1 MAELTGKVIE
11 RPIETEVRESY
22 LTYAMSVIV
31 SRALPDARDGLK
43 PVHRRLLYAMNDMG
57 LLPNRPYRKT
67 ARLVGDVLGKYHPH
81 GDAALYDALVRL
93 AQDFSMRYPVV
104 DGQGN
109 FGSVDGDPPA
119 AMRYTEARLAPV
131 SEAMLRDIEKDTVD
145 FVPNY
150 DDSLTEPAVLPAAFP
165 YLLANGASGIAVG
178 MATNIPPH
186 NLVEVARATLA
197 LIGDPKLGDRDLM
210 KHVLGPDFPTGGIIF
225 GRKGIEDAYTTGK
238 GKVVVRARVAI
249 EQISGGREALIVSEL
264 PYQVNKANLI
274 VRIAGL
280 VKEKRLETGSISD
293 LRDESD
299 RRGMRIVIEIGRRFD
314 AKIVLNRLFNL
325 TQLQDSFHVN
335 ALALVGGK
343 PQVMTLRDMVW
354 EFIQHRRKVVIR
366 RARFDLKKAL
376 QRAHILEGLKIALDN
391 IDEVV
396 RIIRASRTVE
406 MARGGLRERFELSVA
421 QAQAILDMRLQRLTS
436 LETRK
441 VEEELAQVRKLI
453 AELRELL
460 ASEQKILDVVKK
472 ETQEISRRYGDDRR
486 TEIIETEVG
495 DFNYEDLI
503 EEEDMVVVIS
513 NRGIIKRIPAAS
525 YRRQVR
531 GGKGAGDRLRGT
543 DFMTQIF
550 IGSTHDYVLFITN
563 AGRGYWLKVHELP
576 ERTRQRV
583 GQDIRALLQ
592 MEDDEEVTAI
602 VSLSKFSREE
612 YLFMATERGVV
623 KKVRTS
629 EFSNARRRGVI
640 AINLDPEEN
649 GDGPGDHLV
658 AAMLTDGKRDVVLM
672 AESGK
677 GLRFSESEVRPL
689 GRATRGVRGIRLQPG
704 DRIVGAAANDEH
716 RRMFI
721 ISERGYG
728 KYMAFGELTPH
739 RRGTMGQF
747 CYRRQEKNGPV
758 VHMIGTYPD
767 DDLVC
772 ITTQGQAVKLAQ
784 EDVRET
790 GRGAAVG
797 VRIVRLGEDDTVVG
811 VARVAKEE

>member
-1 MAELTGKVIE
+1 MAELTGKVI
-11 RPIETEVRESY
+11 PVKIEQEVRESY

-43 PVHRRLLYAMNDMG
+43 PVHRRLLYAMDDMG
-57 LLPNRPYRKT
+57 MQPNRPYRKT

-81 GDAALYDALVRL
+81 GDQALYDALVRL

-131 SEAMLRDIEKDTVD
+131 SEAMLRDIGKDTVD

-186 NLVEVARATLA
+186 NLVEVANATLA
-197 LIGDPKLGDRDLM
+197 LIADRTLTDRDLTQ
-210 KHVLGPDFPTGGIIF
+210 HVMGPDFPTGGIIF
-225 GRKGIEDAYTTGK
+225 GRKGIQDAYTTGK
-238 GKVVVRARVAI
+238 GKIVVRARVAI
-249 EQISGGREALIVSEL
+249 ESLSGGREAIIVGEL

-274 VRIAGL
+274 IRIADL
-280 VKEKRLETGSISD
+280 VKERRLEGIAD

-299 RRGMRIVIEIGRRFD
+299 RRGMRIVIEIKRRFD
-314 AKIVLNRLFNL
+314 PKIVLNRLFSL
-325 TQLQDSFHVN
+325 TQLQDAFHVN

-343 PQVMTLRDMVW
+343 PQVLTLRDMVW
-354 EFIQHRRKVVIR
+354 AFIEHRREVVTR
-366 RARFDLKKAL
+366 RARFDLKKAE

-396 RIIRASRTVE
+396 RIIRSSRTVE
-406 MARGGLRERFELSVA
+406 TARNGLRQRFELSVA

-460 ASEQKILDVVKK
+460 ASPQKILAVVKK
-472 ETQEISRRYGDDRR
+472 ETQELSKRYGDDRR
-486 TEIIETEVG
+486 TEIVSTEVG

-513 NRGIIKRIPAAS
+513 NRGIIKRIPAS
-525 YRRQVR
+525 DYRRQMR
-531 GGKGAGDRLRGT
+531 GGKGAGSRLRGT
-543 DFMTQIF
+543 DFISQIF
-550 IGSTHDYVLFITN
+550 IGSTHDHVLFITS
-563 AGRGYWLKVHELP
+563 AGRAYWLKVHELP
-576 ERTRQRV
+576 DRTRQAA
-583 GQDIRALLQ
+583 GQDIRSLLQ

-612 YLFMATERGVV
+612 YLFMATARGVV

-629 EFSNARRRGVI
+629 DFSNAKRRGVV
-640 AINLDPEEN
+640 AINLDAE
-649 GDGPGDHLV
+649 GDDAGEMDHLV
-658 AAMLTDGKRDVVLM
+658 AAMLTDGKRDVVLIAASGKALRF
-672 AESGK
+672 AESA
-677 GLRFSESEVRPL
+677 VRPM
-689 GRATRGVRGIRLQPG
+689 GRATRGVRGMKLQPG
-704 DRIVGAAANDEH
+704 DRVVGAVCNDTH
-716 RRMFI
+716 RRIFI
-721 ISERGYG
+721 ICERGYG
-728 KYMAFGELTPH
+728 KRMDFNELTSH
-739 RRGTMGQF
+739 SRGTMGQY
-747 CYRRQEKNGPV
+747 CYRDTDRTGPV
-758 VHMIGTYPD
+758 VDMIGTYPD

-772 ITTQGQAVKLAQ
+772 ITTLGQVVKLPQ
-784 EDVRET
+784 QDVPVK
-790 GRGAAVG
+790 GRNAALG
-797 VRIVRLGEDDTVVG
+797 VKIVRLAEGDSVVG
-811 VARVAKEE
+811 VARAAKEE

>member
-1 MAELTGKVIE
+1 MAELTGKIIE
-11 RPIETEVRESY
+11 RPIEREVRESY

-43 PVHRRLLYAMNDMG
+43 PVHRRILYAMQDMG

-81 GDAALYDALVRL
+81 GDQSLYDAMVRM
-93 AQDFSMRYPVV
+93 AQDFSMRYLMV

-145 FVPNY
+145 FGPNY

-186 NLVEVARATLA
+186 NLIEVAGATLA
-197 LIGDPKLGDRDLM
+197 LIGDPKLTNRDLM
-210 KHVLGPDFPTGGIIF
+210 KHVRGPDFPTGGIIF

-238 GKVVVRARVAI
+238 GKIVVRARVAI
-249 EQISGGREALIVSEL
+249 EPISGGREAIIVDEL

-280 VKEKRLETGSISD
+280 VKERRLEGISD

-325 TQLQDSFHVN
+325 TQLQDAFHVN
-335 ALALVGGK
+335 ALALVGGR
-343 PQVMTLRDMVW
+343 PQVLTLRDMLR
-354 EFIQHRRKVVIR
+354 EFIEHRRKVVTR
-366 RARFDLKKAL
+366 RARFDLKKAE

-406 MARGGLRERFELSVA
+406 MARNGLRERFELSVA

-441 VEEELAQVRKLI
+441 VEEELAQVRALL
-453 AELRELL
+453 AELRALL

-472 ETQEISRRYGDDRR
+472 ETQEIARRYGDDRR
-486 TEIIETEVG
+486 TEIVETEVG

-513 NRGIIKRIPAAS
+513 NRGIIKRIPSAN
-525 YRRQVR
+525 YRRQMR
-531 GGKGAGDRLRGT
+531 GGKGAGTRLRGT
-543 DFMTQIF
+543 DFITQMF
-550 IGSTHDYVLFITN
+550 IGSTHHHVLFITN

-576 ERTRQRV
+576 ERTRQTV

-623 KKVRTS
+623 KKVRTG

-640 AINLDPEEN
+640 AINLDPEAN

-658 AAMLTDGKRDVVLM
+658 AAMLTDGKRDVMLM
-672 AESGK
+672 AASGK
-677 GLRFSESEVRPL
+677 ALRFAESEVRPM
-689 GRATRGVRGIRLQPG
+689 GRATRGVRGMKLQPG
-704 DRIVGAAANDEH
+704 DRIVGAAANDEQ
-716 RRMFI
+716 RRIFI

-728 KYMAFGELTPH
+728 KYMAFDELAAH
-739 RRGTMGQF
+739 RRATMGQY
-747 CYRRQEKNGPV
+747 CYRQQDKNGPV
-758 VHMIGTYPD
+758 VDMIGTYPD

-784 EDVRET
+784 QDVRET

-797 VRIVRLGEDDTVVG
+797 VRIVRLAEGDTVVG

>member
-81 GDAALYDALVRL
+81 GDQALYDALVRL
-93 AQDFSMRYPVV
+93 AQDFSMRYPMV

-145 FVPNY
+145 FGPNY

-186 NLVEVARATLA
+186 NLVEVTGATLA
-197 LIGDPKLGDRDLM
+197 LIADPRLSDRDLL
-210 KHVLGPDFPTGGIIF
+210 KHVRGPDFPTGGIIF

-238 GKVVVRARVAI
+238 GKVVVRARWTL
-249 EQISGGREALIVSEL
+249 EPISGGREAIIVSEL

-280 VKEKRLETGSISD
+280 VKDKRLEGISD

-299 RRGMRIVIEIGRRFD
+299 RRGMRIVIEIKRGID
-314 AKIVLNRLFNL
+314 PMIVLNRLFSL
-325 TQLQDSFHVN
+325 TPLQDSFHVN

-343 PQVMTLRDMVW
+343 PQVLTLRDMVW

-366 RARFDLKKAL
+366 RARFDLKKAE

-406 MARGGLRERFELSVA
+406 IARGGLRERFELSVA

-453 AELRELL
+453 GELRELL
-460 ASEQKILDVVKK
+460 ASEQRILDVVKK
-472 ETQEISRRYGDDRR
+472 ETQEIARRYGDDRR
-486 TEIIETEVG
+486 TEIVETEVG

-513 NRGIIKRIPAAS
+513 NRGIIKRIPSSS
-525 YRRQVR
+525 YRRQIR
-531 GGKGAGDRLRGT
+531 GGKGAGSRLRGT
-543 DFMTQIF
+543 DFITQIF

-576 ERTRQRV
+576 ERTRQAA

-592 MEDDEEVTAI
+592 MEDEEDVTAI
-602 VSLSKFSREE
+602 VSLSKFSRED

-649 GDGPGDHLV
+649 GDGRGDHLV

-677 GLRFSESEVRPL
+677 GLRFSESEVRPM
-689 GRATRGVRGIRLQPG
+689 GRATRGVRGMRLQAG

-716 RRMFI
+716 RRLFI

-739 RRGTMGQF
+739 RRATMGQF
-747 CYRRQEKNGPV
+747 CYRRQEKSGPV

-772 ITTQGQAVKLAQ
+772 VTTQGQAVKLAQ

-790 GRGAAVG
+790 GRAAAVG

>member
-43 PVHRRLLYAMNDMG
+43 PVHRRLLYAMNAMG

-81 GDAALYDALVRL
+81 GDQSLYDALVRL
-93 AQDFSMRYPVV
+93 AQDFSMRYPMV

-131 SEAMLRDIEKDTVD
+131 SEPMLRDIEKDTVD

-186 NLVEVARATLA
+186 NLIELTRATLA
-197 LIGDPKLGDRDLM
+197 LIADPGLGDRDLM

-238 GKVVVRARVAI
+238 GKVVVRARVEI
-249 EQISGGREALIVSEL
+249 EPISGGREAIIVGEL

-280 VKEKRLETGSISD
+280 VKEKRLEAGSISD

-314 AKIVLNRLFNL
+314 AKIVLNRLFSL

-343 PQVMTLRDMVW
+343 PQVLTLRDMVW
-354 EFIQHRRKVVIR
+354 EFIQHRREVVIR
-366 RARFDLKKAL
+366 RARFDLKKAQ

-406 MARGGLRERFELSVA
+406 IARGGLRERFELSVA

-460 ASEQKILDVVKK
+460 ASEQKILEVVKK
-472 ETQEISRRYGDDRR
+472 ETQEIARRYGDDRR

-513 NRGIIKRIPAAS
+513 NRGIIKRIPSSS
-525 YRRQVR
+525 YRRQMR
-531 GGKGAGDRLRGT
+531 GGKGAGSRLRGT
-543 DFMTQIF
+543 DFITQIF
-550 IGSTHDYVLFITN
+550 IGSTHDYVLFITD

-576 ERTRQRV
+576 ERSRQRA

-592 MEDDEEVTAI
+592 MEDDEDVTAI
-602 VSLSKFSREE
+602 VSLSKFSRED

-649 GDGPGDHLV
+649 GNGGGDHLV

-677 GLRFSESEVRPL
+677 GLRFSESEVRPM
-689 GRATRGVRGIRLQPG
+689 GRATRGVRGMRLQSG

-716 RRMFI
+716 RRIFI

-739 RRGTMGQF
+739 RRGTLGQF

-758 VHMIGTYPD
+758 VRMIGTYPD

-772 ITTQGQAVKLAQ
+772 ITAQGQAVKLAQ

-797 VRIVRLGEDDTVVG
+797 VRIVRLREDDTVVG

>member
-93 AQDFSMRYPVV
+93 AQDFSMRYPMV

-145 FVPNY
+145 FGPNY
-150 DDSLTEPAVLPAAFP
+150 DDSLTEPSVLPAAFP

-197 LIGDPKLGDRDLM
+197 LIADPKLTDRDLL

-249 EQISGGREALIVSEL
+249 EPISGGREAIIVNEL

-280 VKEKRLETGSISD
+280 VKDKRLEGISD

-299 RRGMRIVIEIGRRFD
+299 RRGMRIVIEIGRKFD
-314 AKIVLNRLFNL
+314 AKIVLNRLFSL

-343 PQVMTLRDMVW
+343 PQVLTLRDMLW
-354 EFIQHRRKVVIR
+354 QFIQHRRKVVIR
-366 RARFDLKKAL
+366 RARFDLKKAE

-406 MARGGLRERFELSVA
+406 IARGGLRERFELSIA

-472 ETQEISRRYGDDRR
+472 ETQEVARRYGDDRR
-486 TEIIETEVG
+486 TEIVHTEVG

-513 NRGIIKRIPAAS
+513 NRGIIKRIPASS
-525 YRRQVR
+525 YRRQIR
-531 GGKGAGDRLRGT
+531 GGKGAGSRLRGT
-543 DFMTQIF
+543 DFITQIF
-550 IGSTHDYVLFITN
+550 IGSTHDYVLFITD

-576 ERTRQRV
+576 ERTRQTA

-602 VSLSKFSREE
+602 VSLSKFSRDE

-629 EFSNARRRGVI
+629 DFANARRRGVI
-640 AINLDPEEN
+640 AINLDAE
-649 GDGPGDHLV
+649 GGGGSADHLV
-658 AAMLTDGKRDVVLM
+658 AAMLTDGKRDVVLI
-672 AESGK
+672 AASGK
-677 GLRFSESEVRPL
+677 ALRFSESEVRPM
-689 GRATRGVRGIRLQPG
+689 GRATRGVRGMRLQPG

-716 RRMFI
+716 RRIFI
-721 ISERGYG
+721 ISELGYG
-728 KYMAFGELTPH
+728 KYMAFDELTPH
-739 RRGTMGQF
+739 GRGTMGQF
-747 CYRRQEKNGPV
+747 CYRRQDKNGPV

-784 EDVRET
+784 QDVRQT
-790 GRGAAVG
+790 GRSAAVG
-797 VRIVRLGEDDTVVG
+797 VRIVRLRDGDTVVG

>member
-1 MAELTGKVIE
+1 MAELTGKVID

-43 PVHRRLLYAMNDMG
+43 PVHRRLLYAMDDMG
-57 LLPNRPYRKT
+57 LQPNRPYRKT

-81 GDAALYDALVRL
+81 GDQALYDALVRL
-93 AQDFSMRYPVV
+93 AQDFSMRYPMV

-131 SEAMLRDIEKDTVD
+131 SEAMLRDIAKDTVD

-150 DDSLTEPAVLPAAFP
+150 DDSLTEPSVLPAAFP

-186 NLVEVARATLA
+186 NVVEVARATLA
-197 LIGDPKLGDRDLM
+197 LIADRRLTDRDLM
-210 KHVLGPDFPTGGIIF
+210 KHVMGPDFPTGGIIF

-238 GKVVVRARVAI
+238 GKIVVRARVAI
-249 EQISGGREALIVSEL
+249 ESVSSAREAIIVSEL

-274 VRIAGL
+274 IRIADL
-280 VKEKRLETGSISD
+280 VKEKRLDGIAD

-299 RRGMRIVIEIGRRFD
+299 RRGMRIVIEIKRGID
-314 AKIVLNRLFNL
+314 PKIVLNRLFNL
-325 TQLQDSFHVN
+325 TQLQDAFHVN

-343 PQVMTLRDMVW
+343 PQVLTLRDMLW
-354 EFIQHRRKVVIR
+354 QFIQHRRKVVTR
-366 RARFDLKKAL
+366 RARFDLKKAE

-396 RIIRASRTVE
+396 RIIRGSRTVE
-406 MARGGLRERFELSVA
+406 IARNGLRQRFELSVA

-436 LETRK
+436 LETHK

-453 AELRELL
+453 GELRELL

-472 ETQEISRRYGDDRR
+472 ETSEIARRYGDDRR
-486 TEIIETEVG
+486 TEIVETEVG
-495 DFNYEDLI
+495 EFNYEDLI

-513 NRGIIKRIPAAS
+513 NRGIIKRIPASS
-525 YRRQVR
+525 YRRQMR
-531 GGKGAGDRLRGT
+531 GGKGAGSRLRGT
-543 DFMTQIF
+543 DFITQFF
-550 IGSTHDYVLFITN
+550 IASTHHYVLFITN
-563 AGRGYWLKVHELP
+563 AGRAYWLKVHELP
-576 ERTRQRV
+576 ERTRQTV

-602 VSLSKFSREE
+602 VSLRKFSRED

-629 EFSNARRRGVI
+629 DFSNARRRGVV
-640 AINLDPEEN
+640 AINLDPDEN
-649 GDGPGDHLV
+649 GNGPGDHLV
-658 AAMLTDGKRDVVLM
+658 AAMLTDGKRHVVLM
-672 AESGK
+672 AASGK
-677 GLRFSESEVRPL
+677 GLRFAESEVRPM
-689 GRATRGVRGIRLQPG
+689 GRATRGVRGMKLLSV
-704 DRIVGAAANDEH
+704 DRIVGAAADDAN
-716 RRMFI
+716 RRIFI

-728 KYMAFGELTPH
+728 KYMAFGELAPH
-739 RRGTMGQF
+739 GRGTMGQY
-747 CYRRQEKNGPV
+747 CYRQQEKNGPV
-758 VHMIGTYPD
+758 VHMIGSYPN

-772 ITTQGQAVKLAQ
+772 ITTQGQAVKLSQ
-784 EDVRET
+784 QDVRQT
-790 GRGAAVG
+790 GRSAAVG
-797 VRIVRLGEDDTVVG
+797 VRIVRLAEGDTVVG

>member
-1 MAELTGKVIE
+1 MAELTGKVI
-11 RPIETEVRESY
+11 PVNIDQEVRESY

-57 LLPNRPYRKT
+57 LQPNRPYRKT

-81 GDAALYDALVRL
+81 GDQSLYDALVRL

-131 SEAMLRDIEKDTVD
+131 AEAMLRDIGKETVD

-150 DDSLTEPAVLPAAFP
+150 DDSLTEPAVLPAALP
-165 YLLANGASGIAVG
+165 YLLVNGASGIAVG

-197 LIGDPKLGDRDLM
+197 LIADRRLTDRDLM
-210 KHVLGPDFPTGGIIF
+210 KHVAGPDFPTGGIIF
-225 GRKGIEDAYTTGK
+225 GRKGILDAYTTGK
-238 GKVVVRARVAI
+238 GKIVVRARVAI
-249 EQISGGREALIVSEL
+249 ETLSGGRDALIVTEL

-274 VRIAGL
+274 VRIADL
-280 VKEKRLETGSISD
+280 VKDRRLDGIAD

-299 RRGMRIVIEIGRRFD
+299 RRGMRVVIEIKRRFD
-314 AKIVLNRLFNL
+314 PKIILNRLFNL
-325 TQLQDSFHVN
+325 TQLQDPFHVN

-343 PQVMTLRDMVW
+343 PQVLTLRDMLW
-354 EFIQHRRKVVIR
+354 QFIEHRRKVVIR
-366 RARFDLKKAL
+366 RARFDLKKAE

-396 RIIRASRTVE
+396 RIIRSSRTVE
-406 MARGGLRERFELSVA
+406 IARNGLRQRFELSVA
-421 QAQAILDMRLQRLTS
+421 QSQAILDMRLQRLTS

-441 VEEELAQVRKLI
+441 VEDELAQVRKLI

-460 ASEQKILDVVKK
+460 ASEQKILEVVKK
-472 ETQEISRRYGDDRR
+472 ETQEIAKRYGDDRR
-486 TEIIETEVG
+486 TEIVETEVG

-513 NRGIIKRIPAAS
+513 NRGIIKRIPASS
-525 YRRQVR
+525 YRRQMR
-531 GGKGAGDRLRGT
+531 GGKGAGSRLRGT
-543 DFMTQIF
+543 DFISQIF
-550 IGSTHDYVLFITN
+550 IGSTHDYVLFITS
-563 AGRGYWLKVHELP
+563 AGRAYWLKVHELP
-576 ERTRQRV
+576 ERTRQTA
-583 GQDIRALLQ
+583 GQDIRSLLQ
-592 MEDDEEVTAI
+592 MEDSEEVTAV

-612 YLFMATERGVV
+612 YLFMATARGVV

-629 EFSNARRRGVI
+629 DFSNARRRGVV
-640 AINLDPEEN
+640 AINLDAAEE
-649 GDGPGDHLV
+649 GGADGADHLV
-658 AAMLTDGKRDVVLM
+658 AAMLTDGKRDVVLIAASGRALRF
-672 AESGK
+672 AESA
-677 GLRFSESEVRPL
+677 VRPM
-689 GRATRGVRGIRLQPG
+689 GRASRGVRGLRLQP
-704 DRIVGAAANDEH
+704 DDHLVGAASNEPG
-716 RRMFI
+716 RRIFI
-721 ISERGYG
+721 VSRLGYG
-728 KYMAFGELTPH
+728 KCMDFAELAPH
-739 RRGTMGQF
+739 GRGTGGQY
-747 CYRRQEKNGPV
+747 CYRNTEKNGPV
-758 VHMIGTYPD
+758 VDMTATYED

-772 ITTQGQAVKLAQ
+772 ITTQGQAVKLSQ
-784 EDVRET
+784 QDIRVT
-790 GRGAAVG
+790 GRSAKLG
-797 VRIVRLGEDDTVVG
+797 VRIVRLAEGDRVVG

>member
-11 RPIETEVRESY
+11 RPIEIEVRESY

-93 AQDFSMRYPVV
+93 AQDFSMRY
-104 DGQGN
+104 
-109 FGSVDGDPPA
+109 
-119 AMRYTEARLAPV
+119 TEARLAPV
-131 SEAMLRDIEKDTVD
+131 SDAMLSDIEKNTVD

-150 DDSLTEPAVLPAAFP
+150 DDSLTEPSVLPAAFP

-197 LIGDPKLGDRDLM
+197 LIGDAKLTDRDLM
-210 KHVLGPDFPTGGIIF
+210 KHVRGPDFPTGGIIF

-249 EQISGGREALIVSEL
+249 EPISGGREAIIVNEL

-280 VKEKRLETGSISD
+280 VKDKRLEGISD

-299 RRGMRIVIEIGRRFD
+299 RRGMRVVIEIGRRFD
-314 AKIVLNRLFNL
+314 AKIVLNRLFSL

-343 PQVMTLRDMVW
+343 PQVMTLRDMLR

-366 RARFDLKKAL
+366 RARFDLKKAE

-406 MARGGLRERFELSVA
+406 IARGGLRERFELSIA

-453 AELRELL
+453 TELRELL

-472 ETQEISRRYGDDRR
+472 ETQEIARRYGDDRR
-486 TEIIETEVG
+486 TEIVETEVG

-503 EEEDMVVVIS
+503 EEEDMVVVTS

-531 GGKGAGDRLRGT
+531 GGKGAGSRLRGT
-543 DFMTQIF
+543 DFVTQIF

-576 ERTRQRV
+576 ERTRQTA

-602 VSLSKFSREE
+602 VSLSKFSRDD

-629 EFSNARRRGVI
+629 DFSNARRRGVI

-649 GDGPGDHLV
+649 GNGPGDHLV
-658 AAMLTDGKRDVVLM
+658 TAMLTDGKRDVVLM
-672 AESGK
+672 AASGK
-677 GLRFSESEVRPL
+677 ALRFAESEVRPM
-689 GRATRGVRGIRLQPG
+689 GRATRGVRGMRLQPG

-716 RRMFI
+716 RRIFI
-721 ISERGYG
+721 ISELGYG
-728 KYMAFGELTPH
+728 KYMAFDELTPH

-747 CYRRQEKNGPV
+747 CYRRQDKNGPV

-784 EDVRET
+784 QDVRET

-797 VRIVRLGEDDTVVG
+797 VRIVRLRDGDTVVG

>member
-1 MAELTGKVIE
+1 MAELTGKVI
-11 RPIETEVRESY
+11 PVNIDQEVRESY

-57 LLPNRPYRKT
+57 LQPNRPYRKT

-81 GDAALYDALVRL
+81 GDQSLYDALVRL

-131 SEAMLRDIEKDTVD
+131 SEGMLRDIGKETVD

-197 LIGDPKLGDRDLM
+197 LIADRRITDRDLM
-210 KHVLGPDFPTGGIIF
+210 KHVAGPDFPTGGIIF
-225 GRKGIEDAYTTGK
+225 GRKGILDAYTTGK
-238 GKVVVRARVAI
+238 GKIVVRARVAI
-249 EQISGGREALIVSEL
+249 ETLSGGRDALIVTEL

-274 VRIAGL
+274 VRIADL
-280 VKEKRLETGSISD
+280 VKDRRLDGIAD

-299 RRGMRIVIEIGRRFD
+299 RRGMRVVIEIKRRFD
-314 AKIVLNRLFNL
+314 PKIILNRLFNL
-325 TQLQDSFHVN
+325 TQLQDPFHVN

-343 PQVMTLRDMVW
+343 PQVLTLRDMLW
-354 EFIQHRRKVVIR
+354 QFIEHRRKVVIR
-366 RARFDLKKAL
+366 RARFDLKKAE

-396 RIIRASRTVE
+396 RIIRSSRTVE
-406 MARGGLRERFELSVA
+406 IARNGLRQRFELSVA

-441 VEEELAQVRKLI
+441 VEDELAQVRKLI

-460 ASEQKILDVVKK
+460 ASEQKILEVVKK
-472 ETQEISRRYGDDRR
+472 ETQEIAKRYGDDRR
-486 TEIIETEVG
+486 TEIVETEVG

-513 NRGIIKRIPAAS
+513 NRGIIKRIPASS
-525 YRRQVR
+525 YRRQMR
-531 GGKGAGDRLRGT
+531 GGKGAGSRLRGT
-543 DFMTQIF
+543 DFISQIF
-550 IGSTHDYVLFITN
+550 IGSTHDYVLFITS
-563 AGRGYWLKVHELP
+563 AGRAYWLKVHELP
-576 ERTRQRV
+576 ERTRQTA
-583 GQDIRALLQ
+583 GQDIRSLLQ
-592 MEDDEEVTAI
+592 MEDSEEVTAV

-612 YLFMATERGVV
+612 YLFMATARGVV

-629 EFSNARRRGVI
+629 DFSNARRRGVV
-640 AINLDPEEN
+640 AINLDAAEE
-649 GDGPGDHLV
+649 GGAEGADHLV
-658 AAMLTDGKRDVVLM
+658 AAMLTDGKRDVVLI
-672 AESGK
+672 AASGHA
-677 GLRFSESEVRPL
+677 LRFTESAVRPM
-689 GRATRGVRGIRLQPG
+689 GRASRGVRGLRLQP
-704 DRIVGAAANDEH
+704 DDHLVGAASNEPG
-716 RRMFI
+716 RRIFI
-721 ISERGYG
+721 VSQLGYG
-728 KYMAFGELTPH
+728 KCMEFAELTPH
-739 RRGTMGQF
+739 GRGTSGQF
-747 CYRRQEKNGPV
+747 CYRNTEKNGPV
-758 VHMIGTYPD
+758 VDMTATYED

-772 ITTQGQAVKLAQ
+772 ITTQGQAVKLSQ
-784 EDVRET
+784 QDVRVT
-790 GRGAAVG
+790 GRSAKLG
-797 VRIVRLGEDDTVVG
+797 VRIVRLAEGDRVVG

>member
-1 MAELTGKVIE
+1 MAELTGKVI
-11 RPIETEVRESY
+11 PVKIEQEVRESY

-43 PVHRRLLYAMNDMG
+43 PVHRRLLYAMDDMG
-57 LLPNRPYRKT
+57 MQPNRPYRKT

-81 GDAALYDALVRL
+81 GDQALYDALVRL

-131 SEAMLRDIEKDTVD
+131 SEAMLRDIGKETVD

-197 LIGDPKLGDRDLM
+197 LIADHRLTDHDLM
-210 KHVLGPDFPTGGIIF
+210 KHVMGPDFPTGGIIF
-225 GRKGIEDAYTTGK
+225 GRKGIVDACTTGK
-238 GKVVVRARVAI
+238 GKIVVRARVTI
-249 EQISGGREALIVSEL
+249 ETLNGGREAVIVNEL

-274 VRIAGL
+274 VRIADL
-280 VKEKRLETGSISD
+280 VKERRLEGIAD

-299 RRGMRIVIEIGRRFD
+299 RRGMRIVIEIKRRFD
-314 AKIVLNRLFNL
+314 PKIVLNRLFNL
-325 TQLQDSFHVN
+325 TQLQDAFHVN

-343 PQVMTLRDMVW
+343 PQVLTLRDMLW
-354 EFIQHRRKVVIR
+354 QFIEHRRTVVTR
-366 RARFDLKKAL
+366 RARFDLRKAE

-396 RIIRASRTVE
+396 RIIRSSRTVE
-406 MARGGLRERFELSVA
+406 LARNGLRQRFELSVA

-460 ASEQKILDVVKK
+460 ASEQKILEVVKK
-472 ETQEISRRYGDDRR
+472 ETQEIAKRYGDDRR
-486 TEIIETEVG
+486 TEIVDTEVG

-513 NRGIIKRIPAAS
+513 NRGIIKRIPVSS

-531 GGKGAGDRLRGT
+531 GGKGAASRLRGT
-543 DFMTQIF
+543 DFISQIF
-550 IGSTHDYVLFITN
+550 VGSTHDYVLFITS
-563 AGRGYWLKVHELP
+563 AGRAYWLKVHELP
-576 ERTRQRV
+576 ERTRQTA
-583 GQDIRALLQ
+583 GQDIRSLLQ
-592 MEDDEEVTAI
+592 MEDAEEVTAV

-612 YLFMATERGVV
+612 YLFMATARGVV

-629 EFSNARRRGVI
+629 DFSNAKRRGVV
-640 AINLDPEEN
+640 AINLDADQ
-649 GDGPGDHLV
+649 GSAGAADHLV
-658 AAMLTDGKRDVVLM
+658 AAMLTDGKRDVVLIAASGRALRF
-672 AESGK
+672 AESM
-677 GLRFSESEVRPL
+677 VRPM
-689 GRATRGVRGIRLQPG
+689 GRVSRGVRGMRLQP
-704 DRIVGAAANDEH
+704 DDHVVGAASNEPG
-716 RRMFI
+716 RRVFI
-721 ISERGYG
+721 VSQLGYG
-728 KYMAFGELTPH
+728 KCMEFNELTPH
-739 RRGTMGQF
+739 GRGTNGQY
-747 CYRRQEKNGPV
+747 CYRNTEKNGPV
-758 VHMIGTYPD
+758 VDMIATYED

-772 ITTQGQAVKLAQ
+772 ITTQGQVVKLAQ
-784 EDVRET
+784 QDVRVT
-790 GRGAAVG
+790 GRGAALG
-797 VRIVRLGEDDTVVG
+797 VRIVRLAEGDSVVG
-811 VARVAKEE
+811 VARVAKEEG

>member
-1 MAELTGKVIE
+1 V
-11 RPIETEVRESY
+11 
-22 LTYAMSVIV
+22 
-31 SRALPDARDGLK
+31 
-43 PVHRRLLYAMNDMG
+43 
-57 LLPNRPYRKT
+57 
-67 ARLVGDVLGKYHPH
+67 
-81 GDAALYDALVRL
+81 
-93 AQDFSMRYPVV
+93 
-104 DGQGN
+104 
-109 FGSVDGDPPA
+109 
-119 AMRYTEARLAPV
+119 
-131 SEAMLRDIEKDTVD
+131 
-145 FVPNY
+145 
-150 DDSLTEPAVLPAAFP
+150 
-165 YLLANGASGIAVG
+165 
-178 MATNIPPH
+178 
-186 NLVEVARATLA
+186 
-197 LIGDPKLGDRDLM
+197 
-210 KHVLGPDFPTGGIIF
+210 
-225 GRKGIEDAYTTGK
+225 
-238 GKVVVRARVAI
+238 
-249 EQISGGREALIVSEL
+249 SGGREALIVNEL

-274 VRIAGL
+274 IRIADL
-280 VKEKRLETGSISD
+280 CKEKRLDGIAD

-299 RRGMRIVIEIGRRFD
+299 RRGMRIVIEIKRGIDPR
-314 AKIVLNRLFNL
+314 IVLNRLFNL
-325 TQLQDSFHVN
+325 TQLQDAFHVN

-343 PQVMTLRDMVW
+343 PQVLTLRDMLW
-354 EFIQHRRKVVIR
+354 QFIEHRRKVVTR
-366 RARFDLKKAL
+366 RARFDLKKAE

-550 IGSTHDYVLFITN
+550 IGSTHDYVLFITD

-602 VSLSKFSREE
+602 VSLSKFSRED

-689 GRATRGVRGIRLQPG
+689 GRATRGVRGMRLQPG

-797 VRIVRLGEDDTVVG
+797 VRIVRLGEGDTVVG

>member
-11 RPIETEVRESY
+11 RPIEREVRESY

-43 PVHRRLLYAMNDMG
+43 PVHRRILYAMQDMG

-81 GDAALYDALVRL
+81 GDQSLYDALVRM
-93 AQDFSMRYPVV
+93 AQDFSMRYLMV

-145 FVPNY
+145 FGPNY

-186 NLVEVARATLA
+186 NLIEVAGATLA
-197 LIGDPKLGDRDLM
+197 LIGDPKLTDRDLM
-210 KHVLGPDFPTGGIIF
+210 KHVRGPDFPTGGIIF

-238 GKVVVRARVAI
+238 GKIVVRARVAI
-249 EQISGGREALIVSEL
+249 EPISGGREAIIVDEL

-280 VKEKRLETGSISD
+280 VKERRLEGISD

-325 TQLQDSFHVN
+325 TQLQDAFHVN
-335 ALALVGGK
+335 ALALVGGR
-343 PQVMTLRDMVW
+343 PQVLTLRDMLR
-354 EFIQHRRKVVIR
+354 EFIEHRRKVVTR
-366 RARFDLKKAL
+366 RARFDLKKAE

-406 MARGGLRERFELSVA
+406 MARNGLRERFGLSVA

-441 VEEELAQVRKLI
+441 VEDELAQVRALM

-472 ETQEISRRYGDDRR
+472 ETQEIARRYGDDRR
-486 TEIIETEVG
+486 TEIVETEVG

-513 NRGIIKRIPAAS
+513 NRGIIKRIPSAN
-525 YRRQVR
+525 YRRQMR
-531 GGKGAGDRLRGT
+531 GGKGAGSRLRGT
-543 DFMTQIF
+543 DFITQIF
-550 IGSTHDYVLFITN
+550 IGSTHDQVLFITS

-576 ERTRQRV
+576 ERTRQTV

-592 MEDDEEVTAI
+592 MEDDEDVTAI

-640 AINLDPEEN
+640 AINLDPEER
-649 GDGPGDHLV
+649 GAGPGDHLV
-658 AAMLTDGKRDVVLM
+658 AAMLTDGNRDVMLI
-672 AESGK
+672 AASGK
-677 GLRFSESEVRPL
+677 ALRFAESEVRPM
-689 GRATRGVRGIRLQPG
+689 GRATRGVRGMKLRPG
-704 DRIVGAAANDEH
+704 DRVVGAVTNDAH
-716 RRMFI
+716 RRIFI
-721 ISERGYG
+721 ISERGFG
-728 KYMAFGELTPH
+728 KRMDFGELTPH
-739 RRGTMGQF
+739 GRGTQGQY
-747 CYRRQEKNGPV
+747 CYRQQDRNGPV
-758 VHMIGTYPD
+758 VDMIGTYPD

-772 ITTQGQAVKLAQ
+772 ITTQGQVVKIPQ
-784 EDVRET
+784 QDVPVKGKT
-790 GRGAAVG
+790 AALG
-797 VRIVRLGEDDTVVG
+797 VKIVRLRDGDAVVG

>member
-1 MAELTGKVIE
+1 MAELTGKIIE
-11 RPIETEVRESY
+11 RPIEREVRESY

-43 PVHRRLLYAMNDMG
+43 PVHRRILYAMQDMG

-81 GDAALYDALVRL
+81 GDQSLYDAMVRM
-93 AQDFSMRYPVV
+93 AQDFSIRYLMV

-186 NLVEVARATLA
+186 NLIEVAGATLA
-197 LIGDPKLGDRDLM
+197 LIGDPKLTDRDLM
-210 KHVLGPDFPTGGIIF
+210 KYVRGPDFPTGGIIF

-238 GKVVVRARVAI
+238 GKIVVRARWAL
-249 EQISGGREALIVSEL
+249 EPISGGREAIIVSEL

-280 VKEKRLETGSISD
+280 VKERRLEGISD

-325 TQLQDSFHVN
+325 TQLQDAFHVN
-335 ALALVGGK
+335 ALALVGGR
-343 PQVMTLRDMVW
+343 PQVLTLCDMLR
-354 EFIQHRRKVVIR
+354 EFIEHRRKVVIR
-366 RARFDLKKAL
+366 RARFDLKKAE

-406 MARGGLRERFELSVA
+406 MARNGLRERFELSVA

-441 VEEELAQVRKLI
+441 VEEELAQVHALM
-453 AELRELL
+453 AELRVLL

-472 ETQEISRRYGDDRR
+472 ETQEIARRYGDDRR

-513 NRGIIKRIPAAS
+513 NRGIIKRIPSAN
-525 YRRQVR
+525 YRRQIR
-531 GGKGAGDRLRGT
+531 GGKGAGTRLRGT
-543 DFMTQIF
+543 DFITQMF
-550 IGSTHDYVLFITN
+550 IGSTHHHVLFITN
-563 AGRGYWLKVHELP
+563 AGRGYWLKVYELP
-576 ERTRQRV
+576 ERTRQTV

-623 KKVRTS
+623 KKVRTG

-640 AINLDPEEN
+640 AINLDPEAN

-658 AAMLTDGKRDVVLM
+658 AAMLTDGKRDVMLM
-672 AESGK
+672 AASGK
-677 GLRFSESEVRPL
+677 ALRFAESEVRPM
-689 GRATRGVRGIRLQPG
+689 GRATRGVRGMKLQPG
-704 DRIVGAAANDEH
+704 DRIVGAAANDEQ
-716 RRMFI
+716 RRIFI

-728 KYMAFGELTPH
+728 KYMAFDELAAH
-739 RRGTMGQF
+739 RRATMGQY
-747 CYRRQEKNGPV
+747 CYRQQDKNGPV
-758 VHMIGTYPD
+758 VDMIGTYPD

-772 ITTQGQAVKLAQ
+772 ITTHGQAVKLAQ
-784 EDVRET
+784 QDVRET

-797 VRIVRLGEDDTVVG
+797 VRIVRLAEGDTVVG
-811 VARVAKEE
+811 VARVAQEE

>member
-1 MAELTGKVIE
+1 MAELTGEVIS

-43 PVHRRLLYAMNDMG
+43 PVHRRLLYAMEDMG

-81 GDAALYDALVRL
+81 GDQALYDALVRL

-119 AMRYTEARLAPV
+119 AMRYTEARLAQV
-131 SEAMLRDIEKDTVD
+131 SEAMLRDIGKDTVD
-145 FVPNY
+145 FIPNY

-186 NLVEVARATLA
+186 NVIEVARATLA
-197 LIGDPKLGDRDLM
+197 LIADPRLTDRDLM
-210 KHVLGPDFPTGGIIF
+210 KHVMAPDFPTGGIIF

-238 GKVVVRARVAI
+238 GKIVVRARVAM
-249 EQISGGREALIVSEL
+249 ESLSNGREAIIVGEI

-274 VRIAGL
+274 IRIVSL
-280 VKEKRLETGSISD
+280 VKERRLEGIAD

-299 RRGMRIVIEIGRRFD
+299 RRGMRIVIEIKRGMD
-314 AKIVLNRLFNL
+314 PKIVLNRLFTL
-325 TQLQDSFHVN
+325 TQMQDPFHVN

-343 PQVMTLRDMVW
+343 PQVLTLRDMVW
-354 EFIQHRRKVVIR
+354 EFIQHRRKVVTR
-366 RARFDLKKAL
+366 RARFDLKKAE

-396 RIIRASRTVE
+396 RIIRSSRTVE
-406 MARGGLRERFELSVA
+406 IARNGLRQRFELSVA

-441 VEEELAQVRKLI
+441 VEDELAQVRKLI

-472 ETQEISRRYGDDRR
+472 ETQEISKRYGDDRR
-486 TEIIETEVG
+486 TEVVATEIG
-495 DFNYEDLI
+495 EFNYEDLI

-513 NRGIIKRIPAAS
+513 NRGIIKRISASS
-525 YRRQVR
+525 YRRQMR
-531 GGKGAGDRLRGT
+531 GGKGAGSRLRGT
-543 DFMTQIF
+543 DFISQIF
-550 IGSTHDYVLFITN
+550 IGSTHDYVLFITS

-576 ERTRQRV
+576 ERTRQTV

-612 YLFMATERGVV
+612 YLFMATARGVV

-629 EFSNARRRGVI
+629 DFSNAKRRGVV

-658 AAMLTDGKRDVVLM
+658 AAMLTDGKRDVVLIAASGKALRF
-672 AESGK
+672 AESA
-677 GLRFSESEVRPL
+677 VRPV
-689 GRATRGVRGIRLQPG
+689 GRATRGVRGLKLQPG
-704 DRIVGAAANDEH
+704 DRVVGAATNDAH
-716 RRMFI
+716 RHIFI
-721 ISERGYG
+721 ISERGFG
-728 KYMAFGELTPH
+728 KRMDFDELTAH
-739 RRGTMGQF
+739 SRGTLGQY
-747 CYRRQEKNGPV
+747 CYRQQEKNGPV
-758 VHMIGTYPD
+758 VAMIGTYAD

-772 ITTQGQAVKLAQ
+772 ITTQGQVVKLPQ
-784 EDVRET
+784 QDVPVK
-790 GRGAAVG
+790 GRSAALG
-797 VRIVRLGEDDTVVG
+797 VKIVRLREGDSVAG

>member
-43 PVHRRLLYAMNDMG
+43 PVHRRLLYAMDDMG
-57 LLPNRPYRKT
+57 LQPNRPYRKT

-81 GDAALYDALVRL
+81 GDQALYDALVRL
-93 AQDFSMRYPVV
+93 AQDFSMRYPMV

-131 SEAMLRDIEKDTVD
+131 SEAMLRDIGKDTVD

-186 NLVEVARATLA
+186 NVVEVARATLA
-197 LIGDPKLGDRDLM
+197 LIADHRLTDRDLM
-210 KHVLGPDFPTGGIIF
+210 KHVMAPDFPTGGIIF

-238 GKVVVRARVAI
+238 GKIVVRARVAI
-249 EQISGGREALIVSEL
+249 ESVSGGREAIIVSEL

-274 VRIAGL
+274 IRIADL
-280 VKEKRLETGSISD
+280 AKEKRLEGIAD

-299 RRGMRIVIEIGRRFD
+299 RRGMRIVIEIKRGIDPR
-314 AKIVLNRLFNL
+314 IVLNRLFNL
-325 TQLQDSFHVN
+325 TQLQDPFHVN

-343 PQVMTLRDMVW
+343 PQVLTLRDMLW
-354 EFIQHRRKVVIR
+354 QFIQHRRKVVTR
-366 RARFDLKKAL
+366 RARFDLKKAE

-406 MARGGLRERFELSVA
+406 IARNGLRQRFELSVA

-436 LETRK
+436 LETHK

-453 AELRELL
+453 GELRELL

-472 ETQEISRRYGDDRR
+472 ETQEIAKRYGDDRR
-486 TEIIETEVG
+486 TEIVETEVG
-495 DFNYEDLI
+495 EFNYEDLI

-513 NRGIIKRIPAAS
+513 NRGIIKRIPASS
-525 YRRQVR
+525 YRRQMR
-531 GGKGAGDRLRGT
+531 GGKGAGSRLRGT

-550 IGSTHDYVLFITN
+550 IGSTHDYVLFITD

-576 ERTRQRV
+576 ERTRQNV

-602 VSLSKFSREE
+602 VSLSKFSRED

-629 EFSNARRRGVI
+629 DFSNAKRRGVV
-640 AINLDPEEN
+640 AINLDPGEDGN
-649 GDGPGDHLV
+649 GAGDHLV

-672 AESGK
+672 AASGK
-677 GLRFSESEVRPL
+677 GLRFAESEVRPM
-689 GRATRGVRGIRLQPG
+689 GRATRGVRGMKLLPG
-704 DRIVGAAANDEH
+704 DRIVGAAANDDH
-716 RRMFI
+716 RRIFI
-721 ISERGYG
+721 ISEGGYG
-728 KYMAFGELTPH
+728 KYMAFDELTPH
-739 RRGTMGQF
+739 GRGTMGQF
-747 CYRRQEKNGPV
+747 CYREQDKNGPV
-758 VHMIGTYPD
+758 VHMIGSYPN

-784 EDVRET
+784 QDVRET

-797 VRIVRLGEDDTVVG
+797 VRIVRLATGDTVVG

>member
-1 MAELTGKVIE
+1 MAELTGKVI
-11 RPIETEVRESY
+11 PVNIEQEVRESY

-57 LLPNRPYRKT
+57 LQPNRPYRKT

-81 GDAALYDALVRL
+81 GDQALYDALVRL

-131 SEAMLRDIEKDTVD
+131 SEAMLRDIGKETVD

-150 DDSLTEPAVLPAAFP
+150 DDSLTEPAVLPAALP

-186 NLVEVARATLA
+186 NLVEVAQATLA
-197 LIGDPKLGDRDLM
+197 LIADRRLTDRDLM
-210 KHVLGPDFPTGGIIF
+210 KHVAGPDFPTGGIIF
-225 GRKGIEDAYTTGK
+225 GRKGIVDAYTTGK
-238 GKVVVRARVAI
+238 GRIVVRARVVI
-249 EQISGGREALIVSEL
+249 ETLSGGREALIVTEL

-274 VRIAGL
+274 VRIADL
-280 VKEKRLETGSISD
+280 VKDRRLEGIAD

-299 RRGMRIVIEIGRRFD
+299 RRGMRVVIEIRRRFD
-314 AKIVLNRLFNL
+314 PKIILNRLFSL
-325 TQLQDSFHVN
+325 TQLQDPFHVN
-335 ALALVGGK
+335 TLALVGGK
-343 PQVMTLRDMVW
+343 PQVLTLRDMLW
-354 EFIQHRRKVVIR
+354 QFIEHRRKVVIR
-366 RARFDLKKAL
+366 RARFDLKKAE

-396 RIIRASRTVE
+396 RIIRGSRTVE
-406 MARGGLRERFELSVA
+406 IARTGLRERFELSVA

-441 VEEELAQVRKLI
+441 VEDELAQVRALI

-460 ASEQKILDVVKK
+460 ASEQKILEVVKK
-472 ETQEISRRYGDDRR
+472 ETQEIAKRYGDDRR
-486 TEIIETEVG
+486 TEIVDTEVG

-513 NRGIIKRIPAAS
+513 NRGIIKRIPASS
-525 YRRQVR
+525 YRRQMR
-531 GGKGAGDRLRGT
+531 GGKGAGSRLRGT
-543 DFMTQIF
+543 DFIAQIF
-550 IGSTHDYVLFITN
+550 IGSTHDYVLFITS
-563 AGRGYWLKVHELP
+563 AGRAYWLKVHELP
-576 ERTRQRV
+576 ERTRQTA
-583 GQDIRALLQ
+583 GQDIRSLLQ
-592 MEDDEEVTAI
+592 MEDSEEVTAV

-612 YLFMATERGVV
+612 YLFMATARGVV

-629 EFSNARRRGVI
+629 DFSNARRRGVV
-640 AINLDPEEN
+640 AINLDAAED
-649 GDGPGDHLV
+649 DGSGAADHLV
-658 AAMLTDGKRDVVLM
+658 AAMLTDGKRDVVLIAASGRALRF
-672 AESGK
+672 AESA
-677 GLRFSESEVRPL
+677 VRPM
-689 GRATRGVRGIRLQPG
+689 GRVSRGVRGLRLQP
-704 DRIVGAAANDEH
+704 DDHLVGAASNEPG
-716 RRMFI
+716 RRIFI
-721 ISERGYG
+721 VSRLGYG
-728 KYMAFGELTPH
+728 KCMEFTELTPH
-739 RRGTMGQF
+739 GRGTSGQY
-747 CYRRQEKNGPV
+747 CYRNTEKNGPV
-758 VHMIGTYPD
+758 VDMTATYED

-784 EDVRET
+784 QDVRVT
-790 GRGAAVG
+790 GRGAALG
-797 VRIVRLGEDDTVVG
+797 VRIVRLAEGDQVVG

>member
-43 PVHRRLLYAMNDMG
+43 PVHRRLLYAMDDMG
-57 LLPNRPYRKT
+57 LQPNRPYRKT

-81 GDAALYDALVRL
+81 GDQALYDALVRL
-93 AQDFSMRYPVV
+93 AQDFSMRYPMV

-131 SEAMLRDIEKDTVD
+131 SEAMLRDIGKDTVD

-186 NLVEVARATLA
+186 NLVEVAGATLA
-197 LIGDPKLGDRDLM
+197 LIANPRLTDRDLM

-238 GKVVVRARVAI
+238 GKIVVRARVAV
-249 EQISGGREALIVSEL
+249 ESVSGGREALIVSEL

-274 VRIAGL
+274 IRIADL
-280 VKEKRLETGSISD
+280 VKEKRLDGIAD

-299 RRGMRIVIEIGRRFD
+299 RRGMRIVIEIKRGIDPR
-314 AKIVLNRLFNL
+314 IVLNRLFNL
-325 TQLQDSFHVN
+325 TQLQDPFHVN

-343 PQVMTLRDMVW
+343 PQVLTLRDMLW
-354 EFIQHRRKVVIR
+354 QFIQHRRKVVTR
-366 RARFDLKKAL
+366 RARFDLKKAE

-406 MARGGLRERFELSVA
+406 IARNGLRQRFELSVA

-436 LETRK
+436 LETHK
-441 VEEELAQVRKLI
+441 VEQELAQVRKLI
-453 AELRELL
+453 GELRELL
-460 ASEQKILDVVKK
+460 ASDQKILDVVKK
-472 ETQEISRRYGDDRR
+472 ETSEVARRYGDDRR
-486 TEIIETEVG
+486 TEIVETEVG
-495 DFNYEDLI
+495 EFNYEDLI

-513 NRGIIKRIPAAS
+513 NRGIIKRIPASS
-525 YRRQVR
+525 YRRQIR
-531 GGKGAGDRLRGT
+531 GGKGAGSRLRGT
-543 DFMTQIF
+543 DFITQIF

-576 ERTRQRV
+576 ERTRQTV
-583 GQDIRALLQ
+583 GQDLRALLQ

-602 VSLSKFSREE
+602 VSLSKFSRED

-629 EFSNARRRGVI
+629 DFSNAKRRGVV
-640 AINLDPEEN
+640 AINLDPGEDGN
-649 GDGPGDHLV
+649 GAGDHLV

-672 AESGK
+672 AASGK
-677 GLRFSESEVRPL
+677 GLRFAESEVRPM
-689 GRATRGVRGIRLQPG
+689 GRATRGVRGMKLQPG
-704 DRIVGAAANDEH
+704 DRIVGASANDAN
-716 RRMFI
+716 RRIFI

-728 KYMAFGELTPH
+728 KYMAFDELTPH
-739 RRGTMGQF
+739 GRGTMGQF
-747 CYRRQEKNGPV
+747 CYREQDKNGPV
-758 VHMIGTYPD
+758 VHMIGSYPN

-784 EDVRET
+784 QDVRET

-797 VRIVRLGEDDTVVG
+797 VRIVRLATGDTVVG

>member
-81 GDAALYDALVRL
+81 GDQALYDALVRL
-93 AQDFSMRYPVV
+93 AQDFSMRYPMV

-131 SEAMLRDIEKDTVD
+131 SEAMLRDIEKETVD

-186 NLVEVARATLA
+186 NLIEVANATLA
-197 LIGDPKLGDRDLM
+197 LIADPGLTDRDLL

-238 GKVVVRARVAI
+238 GKVVVRARAKF
-249 EQISGGREALIVSEL
+249 EPISGGREAIIVSEL

-280 VKEKRLETGSISD
+280 VKDKRLEGISD

-299 RRGMRIVIEIGRRFD
+299 RRGMRIVIEIKRAIDPR
-314 AKIVLNRLFNL
+314 IVLNRLFNL
-325 TQLQDSFHVN
+325 TQLQDAFHVN

-343 PQVMTLRDMVW
+343 PQVLTLRDMLW

-366 RARFDLKKAL
+366 RARFDLKKAE

-406 MARGGLRERFELSVA
+406 IARGGLRERFELSVA

-472 ETQEISRRYGDDRR
+472 ETQEIARRYGDDRR
-486 TEIIETEVG
+486 TEIVETEIG

-503 EEEDMVVVIS
+503 EEEDMVVVTS

-525 YRRQVR
+525 YRRQTR
-531 GGKGAGDRLRGT
+531 GGKGAGSKLRGT
-543 DFMTQIF
+543 DFITQIF

-576 ERTRQRV
+576 EGTRQTS
-583 GQDIRALLQ
+583 GQDIRALLE
-592 MEDDEEVTAI
+592 MEDDEDVTAI
-602 VSLSKFSREE
+602 VSLKKFSRED
-612 YLFMATERGVV
+612 YLFMVTERGVV

-629 EFSNARRRGVI
+629 DFSNARRRGVI
-640 AINLDPEEN
+640 AINLDPEEDGN
-649 GDGPGDHLV
+649 GPGDHLV

-672 AESGK
+672 AASGRA
-677 GLRFSESEVRPL
+677 LRFAESEVRPM
-689 GRATRGVRGIRLQPG
+689 GRPTRGVRGIRLQPD
-704 DRIVGAAANDEH
+704 DRVVGAAANDEQ
-716 RRMFI
+716 RRIFI

-728 KYMAFGELTPH
+728 KYMAFDELTPH
-739 RRGTMGQF
+739 RRGTMGQY

-758 VHMIGTYPD
+758 VHMIGTFPD

-784 EDVRET
+784 EDVRQT
-790 GRGAAVG
+790 SRVAAVG
-797 VRIVRLGEDDTVVG
+797 VRIVRLRDDDTVVG

>member
-43 PVHRRLLYAMNDMG
+43 PVHRRLLYAMDDMG
-57 LLPNRPYRKT
+57 LQPNRPYRKT

-81 GDAALYDALVRL
+81 GDQALYDALVRL
-93 AQDFSMRYPVV
+93 AQDFSMRYLMV

-131 SEAMLRDIEKDTVD
+131 SEAMLRDIAKDTVD

-186 NLVEVARATLA
+186 NLVEVADATLA
-197 LIGDPKLGDRDLM
+197 LIANPRLTDRDLM
-210 KHVLGPDFPTGGIIF
+210 KHVMGPDFPTGGIIF

-238 GKVVVRARVAI
+238 GKIVVRARVAV
-249 EQISGGREALIVSEL
+249 ESVSGGREALIVSEL

-274 VRIAGL
+274 IRIADL
-280 VKEKRLETGSISD
+280 AKEKRLEGIAD

-299 RRGMRIVIEIGRRFD
+299 RRGMRIVIEIKRGIDPR
-314 AKIVLNRLFNL
+314 IVLNRLFNL
-325 TQLQDSFHVN
+325 TQLQDPFHVN

-343 PQVMTLRDMVW
+343 PQVLTLRDMLW
-354 EFIQHRRKVVIR
+354 QFIQHRRKVVTR
-366 RARFDLKKAL
+366 RARFDLKKAE

-406 MARGGLRERFELSVA
+406 IARNGLRQRFELSVA

-436 LETRK
+436 LETHK
-441 VEEELAQVRKLI
+441 VEQELAQVRKLI
-453 AELRELL
+453 GELRELL

-472 ETQEISRRYGDDRR
+472 ETSEIAKRYGDDRR
-486 TEIIETEVG
+486 TEIVETEVG
-495 DFNYEDLI
+495 EFNYEDLI

-513 NRGIIKRIPAAS
+513 NRGIIKRIPASS
-525 YRRQVR
+525 YRRQIR
-531 GGKGAGDRLRGT
+531 GGKGAGSRLRGT
-543 DFMTQIF
+543 DFITQIF

-576 ERTRQRV
+576 ERTRQTV

-602 VSLSKFSREE
+602 VSLSKFSRED

-629 EFSNARRRGVI
+629 DFSNAKRRGVV
-640 AINLDPEEN
+640 AINLDPGEDGN
-649 GDGPGDHLV
+649 GAGDHLV

-672 AESGK
+672 AASGK
-677 GLRFSESEVRPL
+677 GLRFAESEVRPM
-689 GRATRGVRGIRLQPG
+689 GRATRGVRGMKLQPG
-704 DRIVGAAANDEH
+704 DRIVGAAANDAN
-716 RRMFI
+716 RRIFI

-728 KYMAFGELTPH
+728 KYMAFDELTPH
-739 RRGTMGQF
+739 GRGTMGQF
-747 CYRRQEKNGPV
+747 CYREQDKNGPV
-758 VHMIGTYPD
+758 VHMIGSYPN

-784 EDVRET
+784 QDVRET

-797 VRIVRLGEDDTVVG
+797 VRIVRLATGDTVVG

>member
-1 MAELTGKVIE
+1 MAELTGKIIE
-11 RPIETEVRESY
+11 RPIEREVRESY

-31 SRALPDARDGLK
+31 SRALPDARDGPEAGASADTVRHARHGSAAQPAL
-43 PVHRRLLYAMNDMG
+43 PQDRAPGWATCSASTTRTATSRCTTPWCGWRRIF
-57 LLPNRPYRKT
+57 RI
-67 ARLVGDVLGKYHPH
+67 
-81 GDAALYDALVRL
+81 
-93 AQDFSMRYPVV
+93 RYLMV

-186 NLVEVARATLA
+186 NLIEVAGATLA
-197 LIGDPKLGDRDLM
+197 LIGDPKLTDRDLM
-210 KHVLGPDFPTGGIIF
+210 KYVRGPDFPTGGIIF

-238 GKVVVRARVAI
+238 GKIVVRARWAL
-249 EQISGGREALIVSEL
+249 EPISGGREAIIVSEL

-280 VKEKRLETGSISD
+280 VKERRLEGISD

-325 TQLQDSFHVN
+325 TQLQDAFHVN
-335 ALALVGGK
+335 ALALVGGR
-343 PQVMTLRDMVW
+343 PQVLTLCDMLR
-354 EFIQHRRKVVIR
+354 EFIEHRRKVVIR
-366 RARFDLKKAL
+366 RARFDLKKAE

-406 MARGGLRERFELSVA
+406 MARNGLRERFELSVA

-441 VEEELAQVRKLI
+441 VEEELAQVHALM
-453 AELRELL
+453 AELRVLL

-472 ETQEISRRYGDDRR
+472 ETQEIARRYGDDRR

-513 NRGIIKRIPAAS
+513 NRGIIKRIPSAN
-525 YRRQVR
+525 YRRQIR
-531 GGKGAGDRLRGT
+531 GGKGAGTRPARYRLHHP
-543 DFMTQIF
+543 D
-550 IGSTHDYVLFITN
+550 
-563 AGRGYWLKVHELP
+563 VHRLHP
-576 ERTRQRV
+576 PP
-583 GQDIRALLQ
+583 RA
-592 MEDDEEVTAI
+592 VHH
-602 VSLSKFSREE
+602 
-612 YLFMATERGVV
+612 
-623 KKVRTS
+623 
-629 EFSNARRRGVI
+629 RRRARLLAQSARAAG
-640 AINLDPEEN
+640 AHPADRR
-649 GDGPGDHLV
+649 PGYP
-658 AAMLTDGKRDVVLM
+658 R
-672 AESGK
+672 
-677 GLRFSESEVRPL
+677 
-689 GRATRGVRGIRLQPG
+689 
-704 DRIVGAAANDEH
+704 AAAD
-716 RRMFI
+716 
-721 ISERGYG
+721 GG
-728 KYMAFGELTPH
+728 
-739 RRGTMGQF
+739 
-747 CYRRQEKNGPV
+747 
-758 VHMIGTYPD
+758 
-767 DDLVC
+767 
-772 ITTQGQAVKLAQ
+772 
-784 EDVRET
+784 
-790 GRGAAVG
+790 
-797 VRIVRLGEDDTVVG
+797 
-811 VARVAKEE
+811 